1 MESSEP
7 SSLDRHK
14 SSSSKLRL
22 IERAFVWMLR
32 ELRYGRLQIIFP
44 SGACELVGEYDEPVV
59 ELRVKDDRFF
69 KTVIAGGSVGFGEA
83 YVSDYWDTSNLS
95 QLLLLLARNQK
106 DIGNLR
112 RGFSLITNLINRFH
126 HNARR
131 NTIEHSKENVQ
142 AHYDLSNEFYKTFL
156 DQTMTYSSAL
166 FSEHCESLEQAQ
178 INKIER
184 MLDLACVG
192 EGDSILEIGSGWG
205 ALALRA
211 AKRGCRVKTITLS
224 EKQYAFSKALFEHE
238 RVDDK
243 VEIVLED
250 YRIQEGQYDAVLSCE
265 MIEAVGREYLDSYFR
280 IISRSLRSKGRAV
293 IQAITIPDDR
303 YNSYSRSCDWI
314 QKHIFPGGHLPSPTA
329 IYKHVANAGGT
340 QVLSMHRF
348 GSDYARTLRYWAQA
362 FNREESLVESLGF
375 DASFRRKWNY
385 YLSYCEAGFDA
396 GLIDVQHVEILKS

>member
-14 SSSSKLRL
+14 FSSSKLRL

-44 SGACELVGEYDEPVV
+44 SGACEFVGECDEPVV

-95 QLLLLLARNQK
+95 QLLLLLARNQR
-106 DIGNLR
+106 DVGYLR
-112 RGFSLITNLINRFH
+112 RGFSLITNLVNRFH
-126 HNARR
+126 HKARR